1 MTNTTS
7 NVEVTAVVKPVF
19 KSERQKVLDQLS
31 ASPPNGYFVELKE
44 TLEVRSEGFLNTNDK
59 NFVGFYGP
67 EIIIDLIAREDLNC
81 YDQML
86 KLKANV
92 NLKARA
98 VIIDILFA
106 SCM

>member
-1 MTNTTS
+1 M
-7 NVEVTAVVKPVF
+7 
-19 KSERQKVLDQLS
+19 DQLRDF
-31 ASPPNGYFVELKE
+31 PPEGYLIQIEESLSI
-44 TLEVRSEGFLNTNDK
+44 RPEGFLNNADMGY
-59 NFVGFYGP
+59 VGMYGP
-67 EIIIDLIAREDLNC
+67 ENLIDLIAREDLNC

-86 KLKANV
+86 KLKQNV

>member
-1 MTNTTS
+1 MD
-7 NVEVTAVVKPVF
+7 EP
-19 KSERQKVLDQLS
+19 L
-31 ASPPNGYFVELKE
+31 E
-44 TLEVRSEGFLNTNDK
+44 TRPEGFLNVNDK
-59 NFVGFYGP
+59 TYVGFYGP
-67 EIIIDLIAREDLNC
+67 ENLIDLIAREDLNC

-106 SCM
+106 SCMQAKIDDKCILY